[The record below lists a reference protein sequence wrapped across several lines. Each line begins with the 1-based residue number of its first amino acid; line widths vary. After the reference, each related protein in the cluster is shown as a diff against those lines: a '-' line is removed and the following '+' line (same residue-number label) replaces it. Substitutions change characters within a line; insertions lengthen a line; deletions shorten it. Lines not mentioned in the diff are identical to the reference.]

1 MKRLFCYLTLLVA
14 GGLNAAE
21 FDYGL
26 KARQIAPDVHVFVG
40 RTEDFT
46 PANGGNIVN
55 TGFIVAPGGTIVIDS
70 GSSVSYTH
78 LTLPTSDL
86 V

>member
-46 PANGGNIVN
+46 PAKGS
-55 TGFIVAPGGTIVIDS
+55 AS
-70 GSSVSYTH
+70 GDATH
-78 LTLPTSDL
+78 ASEWRQHC
-86 V
+86 